1 MAEVRAA
8 ISQRL
13 AMTFDLQKMIES
25 KRAYRALLAARPI
38 GEKLRMLDAL
48 RERQVTIQRGP
59 HSKANGLRD
68 EPDAY
73 GKRKK

>member
-25 KRAYRALLAARPI
+25 KRAYRVRLAALPI
-38 GEKLRMLDAL
+38 GEKLAMLDAL
-48 RERQVTIQRGP
+48 CERQRAIRGGAAD
-59 HSKANGLRD
+59 SEAR
-68 EPDAY
+68 EPGTY
-73 GKRKK
+73 EERKK